1 MGFAVYSQRV
11 FVDNE
16 FAQEIL
22 KCPFCCRCCKG
33 QRFLLRNKLLQQTVD
48 NSVYMLIKDT
58 IILLKNCLKDR
69 VFQLKNGL
77 KQGFLEKD
85 TKIKYLPL
93 LFI

>member
-58 IILLKNCLKDR
+58 PPKAENCLKDY
-69 VFQLKNGL
+69 VFQIKKGL
-77 KQGFLEKD
+77 IIKVL
-85 TKIKYLPL
+85 TKRH
-93 LFI
+93 